1 MEVVLVK
8 TAETFTGIGVLFLCK
23 FPEYVM
29 KQQGNAMLPKLHRI
43 PMIVSQLLESSRKRV
58 PWPTMRAI
66 FKMCELPCGRGWED
80 TIKKLTEESNKNS
93 NLVNNFNTL
102 RKYYSDHLL
111 TGEKALK
118 IFAIDRE
125 KIDKAIERIKNYEVP
140 IDVFHETYPFP
151 LPDEKLA
158 EIDSL
163 PKLVEVG
170 NSESQLSIIFCTK
183 RFFTE
188 RTEINTED
196 LSNEA
201 KSSLGMYD
209 ELVGI
214 RKYDR
219 QFFDAIILWKDRN
232 LVEIRID
239 TSQGR
244 MPSKERIRAFSEI
257 IDRFNSLV
265 KEETGINE
273 MLKANINFFPLI
285 DRLYESN
292 EGKVGELAFTT
303 DEGSIKSEKM
313 RREKVDLRN
322 ELYHKAGRQAVD
334 HITAYRLAILW
345 RFQLS
350 DDVETQPELLLPGQS
365 RSLSHSIQNLD
376 EVIITKCSGLQDYNF
391 VFEKII
397 KYLHA

>member
-1 MEVVLVK
+1 MEVILVK
-8 TAETFTGIGVLFLCK
+8 TAEIFTGIDVLFLCK
-23 FPEYVM
+23 FPEYVL
-29 KQQGNAMLPKLHRI
+29 KQQGNKMLLRLHRI
-43 PMIVSQLLESSRKRV
+43 QMIVSQLLESSRKRV

-66 FKMCELPCGRGWED
+66 FKMCELPYGRGWED
-80 TIKKLTEESNKNS
+80 TIKKLSEESIKNS
-93 NLVNNFNTL
+93 NLASNFNMLT
-102 RKYYSDHLL
+102 KYYSDHLL

-118 IFAIDRE
+118 LFTIDRE
-125 KIDKAIERIKNYEVP
+125 QIDKVIEKIKDYEVP
-140 IDVFHETYPFP
+140 VDVFHETYPFP

-163 PKLVEVG
+163 PKLVEVD

-201 KSSLGMYD
+201 KVSLGIYD

-214 RKYDR
+214 RRYDH
-219 QFFDAIILWKDRN
+219 QFFDAVVLWKDKN

-239 TSQGR
+239 VSQGG
-244 MPSKERIRAFSEI
+244 MPSQERIKAFSEI
-257 IDRFNSLV
+257 IDKFNFLV
-265 KEETGINE
+265 KNETGINE
-273 MLKANINFFPLI
+273 ILKNNINFFPLI

-313 RREKVDLRN
+313 RRGKVDLRN

-345 RFQLS
+345 GFQLS

-365 RSLSHSIQNLD
+365 HILSRSIQNLD

-397 KYLHA
+397 KYLYT